1 MPSIIVVGT
10 GVAPSLLADGE
21 GENEFAAQ
29 TLRPFS
35 PISAF
40 TRVFDA
46 QWGRRTG

>member
-1 MPSIIVVGT
+1 MDCRLKPDNDDEGNK
-10 GVAPSLLADGE
+10 VA
-21 GENEFAAQ
+21 AA

-46 QWGRRTG
+46 LWGRRTG